1 MIKKH
6 WRKILAAAL
15 VAGNLFCLPIVD
27 AEIKTYTAMGVDY
40 GNEFESQE
48 IVKLRARDK
57 AIKNAVKQAGVYLK
71 SYSRSVNSEL
81 TDDEITAITGNTY
94 ELVGEVKYNRV
105 AKQVT
110 DQVILVMWEATVDV
124 KVDDSEIKNWYKRD
138 FDERSKIINQTR
150 ESNEAAADNERKVED
165 LRKRAQNVTDDAG
178 RAQLKKDFELADNEF
193 LSNQKIEEGT
203 RASYRGNLD
212 EAAKF
217 YTEAIEL
224 NPNNPKAY
232 VARGSTYTGTVSVLK
247 HKIEDT
253 PRFKRVKS
261 HGNSAETYYRLALE
275 DFGKAIELNPN
286 DAMNYA
292 YRGNAHYTFG
302 KYPQV
307 LKDWDEALK
316 IDSAC
321 LQVYIYRSMY
331 YSFVLKDN
339 KAALADLNKAI
350 ELNPDKAGG
359 YSMRSLCYKN
369 AKQYKLALAD
379 INKTIELEPNEGHHY
394 YSRGGLYLELG
405 DYNRALEDFNKCFEL
420 DPEFYVVRLG
430 MVKAHEKLGRY
441 DLAAEDYTQIIKN
454 SSEKLSAIWY
464 YRRGKC
470 YEKLGDTAKA
480 KADFDKAKALGFSV

>member
-1 MIKKH
+1 MIKKR
-6 WRKILAAAL
+6 WKKILAASL
-15 VAGNLFCLPIVD
+15 IVGNLFCLPIAD
-27 AEIKTYTAMGVDY
+27 AEFKTYTAMGVDY
-40 GNEFESQE
+40 GNELESQD

-71 SYSRSVNSEL
+71 SYSRSINSEL
-81 TDDEITAITGNTY
+81 TDDEITAITSNTY
-94 ELVGEVKYNRV
+94 EIVGEVKYNRV

-110 DQVILVMWEATVDV
+110 DQIILVMWEATVDV

-138 FDERSKIINQTR
+138 SDERSKIISQTR

-165 LRKRAQNVTDDAG
+165 LRKRANTVTDDAG
-178 RAQLKKDFELADNEF
+178 RAQLKKDFEQADNEF
-193 LSNQKIEEGT
+193 LYNQKIEEGT
-203 RASYRGNLD
+203 RASYRGDLD

-247 HKIEDT
+247 HKIEDS

-292 YRGNAHYTFG
+292 YRGYAHYTFG
-302 KYPQV
+302 KYPQA
-307 LKDWDEALK
+307 LADYDRALK

-321 LQVYIYRSMY
+321 LWVYMVRSMY
-331 YSFVLKDN
+331 YNHIKKDT
-339 KAALADLNKAI
+339 KLAMADLNKAI

-359 YSMRSLCYKN
+359 YSMRSLLYKN
-369 AKQYKLALAD
+369 AKQYQLALAD

-405 DYNRALEDFNKCFEL
+405 DYNRALEDFNKCLEL

-441 DLAAEDYTQIIKN
+441 DLAIEDYNQIIKD
-454 SSEKLSAIWY
+454 SPDTAIWY
-464 YRRGKC
+464 YRRGEC
-470 YEKLGDTAKA
+470 YEKLGDKAKA